1 MQTLKFNKTTK
12 EVKLCDG
19 YHNDSKLI
27 FHFKNT
33 PTVKVKEEGFY
44 EVMVKESDEKNV
56 PVARFPIANTIML
69 IEK

>member
-1 MQTLKFNKTTK
+1 MQTLKFNTTTK
-12 EVKLCDG
+12 EVKLYDG
-19 YHNDSKLI
+19 YHNDNKLI
-27 FHFKNT
+27 LHFTNT

-56 PVARFPIANTIML
+56 PVARFPIANTVML